1 MDIDTQ
7 KSRNSAHTKRSLKE
21 MSAHYDKLAKLYP
34 EFANLSTKSD
44 IELFSK
50 THDLKNSDIKHLT
63 DMIDNPNVRER
74 VIALS
79 DPTVHSASLPKPALT
94 NVKNMLYDFF
104 QNFSFQ
110 TENYPIVYY
119 EKTPNEIFKD
129 TYLKTQEGKQKRRE
143 FIDAIHLQHAGPVH
157 IPLNALIPN
166 VGQEILGYIG
176 QLGYIPSLHLFRTK
190 MPMVHP
196 VLKKAVEKFDEGES
210 AYSSQELTQKNTRGT
225 NRPRKQFAVSDIPL
239 YFVIYSPKVFH
250 MSVIVLHRSRVY
262 SFGFGYFGDTGDKKD
277 EAKMKVLGRL
287 TEQFHVQLGA
297 IYTPDYLIERNHPK
311 YEYTIVDIGVFQP
324 KHIRNM
330 EDILST
336 FVPGADVSIKHE
348 EFSQLENDGFIFKP
362 TRLNLTMDK
371 EKGKYHSLCNVNTKN
386 MNCTNFIEKIFGT
399 DRISCSANTNLL
411 VLPNLC
417 QRKPT
422 PLTTQDIQRVF
433 HMYEHNQ
440 YNEMMAY
447 LEVSKPKLIVQPKP
461 NKAKQQK
468 DQIKL
473 RRARTQRDRTR
484 RDRTRRGSD
493 TKVPT
498 PTGSQLQS
506 RKRQKRQGKE

>member
-1 MDIDTQ
+1 MN
-7 KSRNSAHTKRSLKE
+7 SRHSAHTTSALKE
-21 MSAHYDKLAKLYP
+21 LTAHYDKLVALYP
-34 EFANLSTKSD
+34 EFANLSTKCD

-50 THDLKNSDIKHLT
+50 TYDLKNSDIKQLT

-94 NVKNMLYDFF
+94 NAKNMLYDFF

-129 TYLKTQEGKQKRRE
+129 TYLKTKEGKQKRRE
-143 FIDAIHLQHAGPVH
+143 FIDAIHLQHTDPVH

-196 VLKKAVEKFDEGES
+196 DLKKAVMKFEEGGS
-210 AYSSQELTQKNTRGT
+210 PYSKDRNTNIPTRKT
-225 NRPRKQFAVSDIPL
+225 KRPKKQFAVSDIPL
-239 YFVIYSPKVFH
+239 YFVIYSPRVYH
-250 MSVIVLHRSRVY
+250 MSVIVLHGSRIY

-277 EAKMKVLGRL
+277 EVKMNALGRL

-297 IYTPDYLIERNHPK
+297 IYTPDYLINRNHPK
-311 YEYTIVDIGVFQP
+311 YEYTIVDIGIFQP

-330 EDILST
+330 EDILAE

-348 EFSQLENDGFIFKP
+348 EFSQLENDGFVFKP

-422 PLTTQDIQRVF
+422 PLTIEETKRVF

-440 YNEMMAY
+440 YDDMIAY
-447 LEVSKPKLIVQPKP
+447 LGPKPKP
-461 NKAKQQK
+461 NKAKMGHSRMSQ
-468 DQIKL
+468 
-473 RRARTQRDRTR
+473 
-484 RDRTRRGSD
+484 TRRGQRMGQRMGQ
-493 TKVPT
+493 TKVPK
-498 PTGSQLQS
+498 PTGSQS
-506 RKRQKRQGKE
+506 RKRLRQE